1 MNRTVFGESVVG
13 ASHVIQKAKCQDAI
27 RLTTIDD
34 CEIIAVA
41 DGHGSK
47 SCPYSS
53 SGSLMAVN
61 TFTYLMKRLYAS
73 YKDDLSALHT
83 YFNRDGK
90 IKVAQAIDQEWK
102 RRVRKAFSRTKETV
116 PLTEDGSKDLKAIYK
131 MYGTTLL
138 GLFIAPTFA
147 FVFQLG
153 DGDVMLV
160 NETSIEP
167 LVSREKIL
175 GVETHSLSKEHSW
188 EAAHTEV
195 FHLESV
201 SLPTM
206 IMLSTDGMAN
216 SYVNDAEFEKTCRDY
231 YDLIVEHGPEAIA
244 ENLQQWL
251 KETTEHGCGDD
262 ITAAFAFLKE

>member
-1 MNRTVFGESVVG
+1 
-13 ASHVIQKAKCQDAI
+13 
-27 RLTTIDD
+27 
-34 CEIIAVA
+34 
-41 DGHGSK
+41 
-47 SCPYSS
+47 
-53 SGSLMAVN
+53 
-61 TFTYLMKRLYAS
+61 
-73 YKDDLSALHT
+73 
-83 YFNRDGK
+83 
-90 IKVAQAIDQEWK
+90 
-102 RRVRKAFSRTKETV
+102 
-116 PLTEDGSKDLKAIYK
+116 
-131 MYGTTLL
+131 
-138 GLFIAPTFA
+138 
-147 FVFQLG
+147 
-153 DGDVMLV
+153 
-160 NETSIEP
+160 
-167 LVSREKIL
+167 
-175 GVETHSLSKEHSW
+175 HSW